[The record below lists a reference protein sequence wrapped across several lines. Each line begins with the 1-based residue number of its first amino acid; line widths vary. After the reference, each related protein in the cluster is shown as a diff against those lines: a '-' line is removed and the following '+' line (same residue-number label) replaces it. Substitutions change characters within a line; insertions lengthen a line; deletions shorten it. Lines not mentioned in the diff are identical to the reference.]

1 MTTTTI
7 DGQELKRLAE
17 AGLKWLRMNQ
27 QIVNAYNVFP
37 VPDGDTGTNMVL
49 TMQSAYDEI
58 GQSLE
63 KSAGKMAQALAHGAL
78 MGARGNSGVILSQ
91 IWRGFARAVDDQ
103 EVIGVECLIKAL
115 STARDT
121 AYKGVVRPVEGT
133 ILTVTKDIA
142 LAAKTAYE
150 EAEKLGKT
158 INIVEMF
165 ERIVKAAD
173 ESVQR
178 TPELLPVLKQAGV
191 VDSGGKGLFFIFE
204 GMLRYLHGES
214 LEAAAVYH
222 PIPITHFDEHVMDMV
237 EDGQD
242 YEVVLDF
249 VPTRAL
255 QWDDFYAQL
264 EQFGTSI
271 QIGEGEGMY
280 RVHIHVPAEKRYHP
294 IDYAISLGQVTKV
307 VIENLQTQMNE
318 SKPEGNNLHKFIQN
332 HIEEGQIGV
341 IAISPGAGISR
352 VYSSLGAAAV
362 VNGGQTMNPSTQEI
376 LEAIEELPTDKVII
390 LPNNKNIIMTA
401 QSTKSLSQ
409 KKIAVIPSR
418 SVPQGLA
425 AMLHWNPE
433 GDYEEIIEEMTSSL
447 KAVRTCE
454 ITNATRSV
462 EMNGVPV
469 KEGQLIGL
477 VDGELLVSSTNLQD
491 CCLQTL
497 KAAQAEDYE
506 LITLFYGAG
515 LPKEEAENIAAVI
528 REAFPNQE
536 VELQEGGQ
544 PHYPFII
551 SVE

>member
-1 MTTTTI
+1 MTTTI
-7 DGQELKRLAE
+7 DGQVLKRLAE

-63 KSAGKMAQALAHGAL
+63 KNAGKIAQALAHGAL

-115 STARDT
+115 NTARDT

-142 LAAKTAYE
+142 QAAKTAYD
-150 EAEKLGKT
+150 EAGKLGKT
-158 INIVEMF
+158 IDIVEMF

-191 VDSGGKGLFFIFE
+191 VDSGGKGVFFIFE
-204 GMLRYLHGES
+204 GMLRYLRGEP

-249 VPTRAL
+249 IPARAL

-271 QIGEGEGMY
+271 QVGEGEGMY

-307 VIENLQTQMNE
+307 VIENLQAQMKASEAEENDT
-318 SKPEGNNLHKFIQN
+318 HKFIQN

-352 VYSSLGAAAV
+352 VFSSLGAAAV

-376 LEAIEELPTDKVII
+376 LDAIEELPTDKVII

-425 AMLHWNPE
+425 AMLHWNPD
-433 GDYEEIIEEMTSSL
+433 GDYEETIEEMTSSL

-477 VDGELLVSSTNLQD
+477 VDGELLVSSTDLQD

-497 KAAQAEDYE
+497 KAAHAEDYE

-515 LPKEEAENIAAVI
+515 LSKLEAESVAAAV